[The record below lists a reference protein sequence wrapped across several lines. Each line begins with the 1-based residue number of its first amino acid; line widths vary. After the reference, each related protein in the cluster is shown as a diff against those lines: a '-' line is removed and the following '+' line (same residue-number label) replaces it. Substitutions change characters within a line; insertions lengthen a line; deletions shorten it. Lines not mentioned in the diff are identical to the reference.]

1 MNIIEELRSERKM
14 SQFEFAEFCG
24 VSRTS
29 IARYEAGKEISR
41 ENAKR
46 IAAACNV
53 SVDYL
58 IGETTVISA
67 TGKAIPG
74 LNADEQIL
82 VLNYRKLNPEG
93 KDLILSYLS
102 MLMEKAGY
110 LR

>member
-1 MNIIEELRSERKM
+1 MNVIEELRSARKM

-46 IAAACNV
+46 IASACGV

-58 IGETTVISA
+58 VGEPTVLSA
-67 TGKAIPG
+67 TGKPIPG
-74 LNADEQIL
+74 LNIDEQIL
-82 VLNYRKLNPEG
+82 VLNFRKLNPEG
-93 KDLILSYLS
+93 KELVMSYLS
-102 MLMEKAGY
+102 MIVDKSAY
-110 LR
+110 TR